1 MWKYTYKQYKKSPLI
16 GIGWLHF
23 GRSKS
28 SANCH
33 NLYLQVLTETG
44 IVGAA
49 IFLAALVQILLRSR
63 DVQYELYGTDQP
75 ELLALPL
82 GILASIAVHGM
93 VEASALF
100 GTTALPLL
108 LGYSVGL
115 IDRLPSLLS
124 QGSAS
129 QPTSI
134 AKPAIPRLEIRP
146 SRVNHRTEF

>member
-1 MWKYTYKQYKKSPLI
+1 MI

-23 GRSKS
+23 GKS

-44 IVGAA
+44 IVGSA

-63 DVQYELYGTDQP
+63 NVKYELYGTDQP

-82 GILASIAVHGM
+82 GLLASIAVHGM

-115 IDRLPSLLS
+115 IDRLPALISK
-124 QGSAS
+124 GSTPQ
-129 QPTSI
+129 QPSVSN
-134 AKPAIPRLEIRP
+134 PAIPRLEIRP
-146 SRVNHRTEF
+146 SRPTSLTQF